1 MSGFAEGYIDVAT
14 RIRELREKHP
24 DASLQPLDLNRPFQ
38 IVEMN
43 GELGIIYVAACYRT
57 PDDPRPGIG
66 MAWEPVPGRTPY
78 TKGSELMVAE
88 TSAWGRAIVAAMAA
102 DTRAGIASA
111 DEVAAA
117 SGEKPRQARQ
127 EGAGDAQRSTV
138 GSQATPATENQE
150 RALYAISKKLSK
162 LPPAKGTLTKVE
174 AGNLIEKL
182 QQQLEAQNASE
193 PEEEPF

>member
-24 DASLQPLDLNRPFQ
+24 EASLQPLHLERPYE
-38 IVEMN
+38 IVELN
-43 GELGIIYVAACYRT
+43 GQLGIVYVAACYRS

-102 DTRAGIASA
+102 DTRQGIASA

-117 SGEKPRQARQ
+117 SGKPSQTRQ
-127 EGAGDAQRSTV
+127 EAPGGAQDASPQYE
-138 GSQATPATENQE
+138 ATPATEPQE
-150 RALYAISKKLSK
+150 KALYAISKKLGK
-162 LPPAKGTLTKVE
+162 LPPRKGTLTKSQ
-174 AGNLIEKL
+174 AGSMIEKL
-182 QQQLEAQNASE
+182 QAELEAKNAAE
-193 PEEEPF
+193 TDEEPF

>member
-1 MSGFAEGYIDVAT
+1 MSFAEGYIDVAT

-24 DASLQPLDLNRPFQ
+24 EASLQPLDLSQPFQ

-43 GELGIIYVAACYRT
+43 GELGIIYIAACYRT

-102 DTRAGIASA
+102 DTRAGVASA

-117 SGEKPRQARQ
+117 SGKP
-127 EGAGDAQRSTV
+127 AQTRSEAPRA
-138 GSQATPATENQE
+138 SQAPSQHYESTPATEPQE
-150 RALYAISKKLSK
+150 RALYAISKKLGK

-174 AGNLIEKL
+174 AGKKIEAL
-182 QQQLEAQNASE
+182 QKELEEQVLES
-193 PEEEPF
+193 EEPF

>member
-14 RIRELREKHP
+14 RIKELREKHP
-24 DASLQPLDLNRPFQ
+24 EASLQPLDLAQPFQ
-38 IVEMN
+38 IVELN
-43 GELGIIYVAACYRT
+43 GQLGIIYVAACYRT
-57 PDDPRPGIG
+57 PDDQRPGIG

-102 DTRAGIASA
+102 DTRTGIASA

-117 SGEKPRQARQ
+117 SGEKPRQTRS
-127 EGAGDAQRSTV
+127 DAPREAQQPSP
-138 GSQATPATENQE
+138 QYEATPATEPQE
-150 RALYAISKKLSK
+150 RALYAISKKLGK
-162 LPPAKGTLTKVE
+162 LPPAKGTLSKVE
-174 AGNLIEKL
+174 AGKKIEAL
-182 QQQLEAQNASE
+182 QAELEAHNAG

>member
-24 DASLQPLDLNRPFQ
+24 EASLQPLHLERPYE
-38 IVEMN
+38 IVELN
-43 GELGIIYVAACYRT
+43 GQLGIVYVAACYRS

-102 DTRAGIASA
+102 DTRQGIASA

-117 SGEKPRQARQ
+117 SGKPSQTRQ
-127 EGAGDAQRSTV
+127 EAPGGAQDAPPQYE
-138 GSQATPATENQE
+138 ATPATDPQE
-150 RALYAISKKLSK
+150 KALYAISKKLGK
-162 LPPAKGTLTKVE
+162 LPPRKGTLTKSQ
-174 AGNLIEKL
+174 AGSMIEKL
-182 QQQLEAQNASE
+182 QAELEAKNAAE
-193 PEEEPF
+193 LDEEPF